1 MFVTADNFLQY
12 TVMAFVLKNT
22 PATFQRLINIVL
34 GDVPNCSAYLD
45 DLVIYLHNWTANMH
59 TLCTVFE
66 RLEQAA
72 LTLNLAKRD
81 FAQATVSCLGKQV
94 GH

>member
-1 MFVTADNFLQY
+1 M
-12 TVMAFVLKNT
+12 
-22 PATFQRLINIVL
+22 
-34 GDVPNCSAYLD
+34 PNCSAYLD
-45 DLVIYLHNWTANMH
+45 DLVIYLHNWTAKLH
-59 TLCTVFE
+59 TLCTVF
-66 RLEQAA
+66 EQAA